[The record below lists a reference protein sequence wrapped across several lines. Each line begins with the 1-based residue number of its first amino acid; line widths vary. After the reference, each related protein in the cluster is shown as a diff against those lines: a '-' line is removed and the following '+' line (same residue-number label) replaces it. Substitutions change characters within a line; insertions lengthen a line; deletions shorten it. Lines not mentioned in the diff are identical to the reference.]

1 MNRIGAKGTA
11 LITGASTGIGA
22 VYADRLAK
30 RGHDLILVARN
41 KERLASLARRLS
53 NCTGRK
59 VETLEA
65 DLTSPADLQRVE
77 DILRTNA
84 SISMLVNNAGV
95 GAAGTL
101 VASDVDKMDDM
112 IRLNVTALTR
122 LTYAAAPGFVAR
134 GNGTIINISSTV
146 AIAPEM
152 LNGVYGG
159 TKAFVIVGETSL
171 GGRIAQAFFWCAV
184 VAIPLGILM
193 ASFRWLFELINP
205 VAAPMR
211 AMPLT
216 AFLPAF
222 IALFGMDETMKVAF
236 LWFGMFFYL
245 LAVVVEEV
253 NRVDNSLLETA
264 YTLGAKQRNALWLL
278 FRASFPAIFS
288 SFRILYDIGWTYV
301 ILAEMVN
308 SRKGVGYMV
317 EAARKVLD
325 FERVYAGIIA
335 IGIAAFLFRFLL
347 TFLEGRLFPWRKG
360 SSTFSGSGAAVPSA
374 TAHLKA
380 AKHGA

>member
-1 MNRIGAKGTA
+1 MCDWLT
-11 LITGASTGIGA
+11 
-22 VYADRLAK
+22 
-30 RGHDLILVARN
+30 ILKDVSPRV
-41 KERLASLARRLS
+41 RW
-53 NCTGRK
+53 
-59 VETLEA
+59 TL
-65 DLTSPADLQRVE
+65 
-77 DILRTNA
+77 
-84 SISMLVNNAGV
+84 
-95 GAAGTL
+95 
-101 VASDVDKMDDM
+101 
-112 IRLNVTALTR
+112 
-122 LTYAAAPGFVAR
+122 
-134 GNGTIINISSTV
+134 
-146 AIAPEM
+146 
-152 LNGVYGG
+152 
-159 TKAFVIVGETSL
+159 AFVSWGFLVLLWVGLTQWEILPPFSL
-171 GGRIAQAFFWCAV
+171 PKPIGVLRAFGKLWTEYDLLGNVFQSWWRIAQAFLWCAV

-193 ASFRWLFELINP
+193 ASFRWLFDLVNP

-245 LAVVVEEV
+245 LAVVVEEA
-253 NRVDNSLLETA
+253 NRVDNALLETA
-264 YTLGAKQRNALWLL
+264 YTLGAKQRQALWLV
-278 FRASFPAIFS
+278 FRASFPAIFA

-308 SRKGVGYMV
+308 ARKGVGYMV

-347 TFLEGRLFPWRKG
+347 TFLEKQLFPWRQPAA
-360 SSTFSGSGAAVPSA
+360 TFAGGGAGVPSA
-374 TAHLKA
+374 TTHLKA